1 MLVMEI
7 RSLSRHVEGSEDGV
21 VRHSTRESE
30 FLGLFSHLSKVYEKK
45 KKKKAEGRFRFPVIC
60 RQKDRKCQ

>member
-45 KKKKAEGRFRFPVIC
+45 KKKRRDVSGSP
-60 RQKDRKCQ
+60 